1 MTCDVCKKENETVEY
16 QPTKKQLLF
25 GGFPVRL
32 EKRCAECEQKVVAW
46 VDRILKKEGVLQ

>member
-1 MTCDVCKKENETVEY
+1 MTCAIYGKENETVEY

-32 EKRCAECEQKVVAW
+32 EKRCAKSCS
-46 VDRILKKEGVLQ
+46 

>member
-32 EKRCAECEQKVVAW
+32 EKRCAECDQKEIEW